1 MIYLWPHLNLREQID
16 SKKTP
21 EEIYMIL
28 QSVTDSRKFFLFSDA
43 EFRGRVDPL
52 NFRITRLLW
61 GNNSFEAVLTG
72 NLTEKEG
79 GTAIEVTLQMDT
91 DTYIFLIIWNV
102 INFFIVLFTILAVFT
117 GNLEEKMFIMVP
129 IAFTIGGQVLPRC
142 CLYGSAKKA
151 LKRLKELLC

>member
-1 MIYLWPHLNLREQID
+1 MVHLWPHLREQID

-28 QSVTDSRKFFLFSDA
+28 QSVTDSRKFFLYSNA

-52 NFRITRLLW
+52 NFRITRLFY
-61 GNNSFEAVLTG
+61 GRNSFEAVLTG
-72 NLTEKEG
+72 NLIKKEG
-79 GTAIEVTLQMDT
+79 GTAIEVTLQMHADT
-91 DTYIFLIIWNV
+91 CIFLIIWNV
-102 INFFIVLFTILAVFT
+102 ITCFIVLFTILAVFT
-117 GNLEEKMFIMVP
+117 GNPEEKMFIMVP

-142 CLYGSAKKA
+142 SFYGSSKKA

>member
-1 MIYLWPHLNLREQID
+1 MIYLWPHLREQID

-28 QSVTDSRKFFLFSDA
+28 KSVTDSRKFFLYSDA

-52 NFRITRLLW
+52 NFRIIPTPISYFR
-61 GNNSFEAVLTG
+61 NDYAPVLTG

-79 GTAIEVTLQMDT
+79 GTAIDVTLQMQESSC
-91 DTYIFLIIWNV
+91 IFLTIWNV
-102 INFFIVLFTILAVFT
+102 MNCFIVLFTILAVFT

-129 IAFTIGGQVLPRC
+129 VAFTIGGQVLPRC
-142 CLYGSAKKA
+142 CFYGSAKKA

>member
-1 MIYLWPHLNLREQID
+1 MVYLWPHLREQID

-28 QSVTDSRKFFLFSDA
+28 QSVTDSRKAFLFSDA

-52 NFRITRLLW
+52 NFRINRLFY
-61 GNNSFEAVLTG
+61 GRNSFAAVLTG
-72 NLTEKEG
+72 NLIEKEG
-79 GTAIEVTLQMDT
+79 GTAIEVTLQMHT
-91 DTYIFLIIWNV
+91 DTCIFLTIWNV
-102 INFFIVLFTILAVFT
+102 IDCFIVLFTILAVFT

-142 CLYGSAKKA
+142 CFYGSAKKA